1 MRNIGFI
8 GNCQMIGLCFYLQE
22 LLGNK
27 YNIRWC
33 LYTEKFKPS
42 LYKRRIIDNLGRKIE
57 LKHWADK
64 CRNKII
70 RYDDS
75 MNFVKSCDVIIY
87 QKISI
92 QTSKFF
98 NEENILKIKK
108 PDAKLIKLPSIFINY
123 KNYDRSLLELQ
134 KRENQNNVD
143 IFVSQ
148 IIDKNKPTNI
158 MLSINHPTTFL
169 FLEIL
174 KEICI
179 ILKIN
184 FFTNDQYLFF
194 MKNMNFMEL
203 PQN

>member
-8 GNCQMIGLCFYLQE
+8 GNCQMIGLCFYLQQ

-33 LYTEKFKPS
+33 LYSEEFNPYI
-42 LYKRRIIDNLGRKIE
+42 YKRRIIDNQGRQRE
-57 LKHWADK
+57 LMHWSDK
-64 CRNKII
+64 CKNKILQ
-70 RYDDS
+70 YDVS
-75 MNFVKSCDVIIY
+75 INFIKSCDVIIY
-87 QKISI
+87 QKINI
-92 QTSKFF
+92 QTSKYF

-108 PDAKLIKLPSIFINY
+108 PDAKLIKIPSIFINY
-123 KNYDRSLLELQ
+123 KEYDKSLLELQ
-134 KRENQNNVD
+134 RRENINNVD

-148 IIDKNKPTNI
+148 IIDKNKSKNI

-169 FLEIL
+169 FLEVL

-184 FFTNDQYLFF
+184 FFTNDKYLYY
-194 MKNMNFMEL
+194 MKNKNFMEL